1 MNQFDLMAENQMLKI
16 ENEQLKEELEE
27 LREAAYGMVSEKIP
41 ADSS

>member
-27 LREAAYGMVSEKIP
+27 LREGAYGMESEKIP